1 MEINDLTS
9 SEWKNWFDSICEK
22 YAKYKEQEAFENAK
36 KDKLIEEAVLIM
48 HPKHRHIIMESELS
62 KATIV
67 WSDVVEEDKAY
78 MVVDEEVKETIRKNI
93 GEYRWND

>member
-9 SEWKNWFDSICEK
+9 SEWKNWFDDICEK
-22 YAKYKEQEAFENAK
+22 YTKYKEQKIFENAK
-36 KDKLIEEAVLIM
+36 EAKLIEEAVLIM
-48 HPKHRHIIMESELS
+48 HPKHKHIIMESELS

-78 MVVDEEVKETIRKNI
+78 MVVDEEIKENIRNSI
-93 GEYRWND
+93 H